1 MHPDIVP
8 LLESL
13 GYMVDYQPSIQ
24 REQLKHRINKYQGII
39 VRSKTTID
47 KNLLESAGNLQF
59 VARAGAGVDNIDENA
74 LVERG
79 IHIVNAPEGN
89 RDSLGEHVVGMLLN
103 MLHRIGPSDT
113 AIREGQWD
121 REGSRGIELGGKTV
135 GIVGCGNMGNAFASR
150 LRGFGCKV
158 LGYDKYLPSQESSN
172 YQRVSIEDLYPQSD
186 IVSLHVPLTDETR
199 GFYNYSFFQ
208 QFKKPLI
215 LINSA
220 RGEIL
225 PLTDL
230 VRLLKEQ
237 KLTGACLDVFEREPL
252 RQLSN
257 NQKDIYEYIIS
268 SPRILLTPHVAGWSF
283 ESYQRINQVLANKIK
298 ALKQSGSID

>member
-13 GYMVDYQPSIQ
+13 GYRVDYQPSIQ

-74 LVERG
+74 LVEQG

-103 MLHRIGPSDT
+103 MLHRIGPADT

-121 REGSRGIELGGKTV
+121 REGWRGIELGGKTV
-135 GIVGCGNMGNAFASR
+135 GIIGCGNMGNAFASR

-186 IVSLHVPLTDETR
+186 VVSLHVPLTDETR

-252 RQLSN
+252 SQLSN

-268 SPRILLTPHVAGWSF
+268 CPRVLLTPHVAGWSF